1 MQEDNRT
8 LYEKNVQDR
17 SRLRYFVGLLVRW
30 KQNFKY
36 ARARRIARKRGAQIG
51 EGVIMPIALAK
62 QLNRN
67 VSIGS
72 HTSIQTCQIDTR
84 SPIRIGNHVIIGS
97 GVNIITTSHD
107 IDSADWEHKNY
118 GIVIDDYVWIAT
130 DALILPSCR
139 HIAYGTVVGAGS
151 VVVRN
156 TEDMDVVGG
165 NPATFLRKRKL
176 VHRDLVVESL
186 LGGDYVVYQRTWK
199 HKNFDE

>member
-139 HIAYGTVVGAGS
+139 
-151 VVVRN
+151 VVRN

-199 HKNFDE
+199 RKK